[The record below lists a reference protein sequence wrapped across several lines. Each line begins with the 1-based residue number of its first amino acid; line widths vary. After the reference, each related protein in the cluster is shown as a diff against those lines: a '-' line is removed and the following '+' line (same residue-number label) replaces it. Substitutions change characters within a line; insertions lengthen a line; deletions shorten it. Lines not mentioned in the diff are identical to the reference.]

1 MKAVT
6 VRDLK
11 NDPSAALREART
23 DLVIVLDGDRPEAA
37 LIHLSDDSL
46 LGEPG
51 IRLAI
56 ATALYRNETL
66 SLGRAAEIAELPLAD
81 FMQHVSR
88 LGIPV
93 IRGDAASLEED
104 LEALAQWKNAP

>member
-1 MKAVT
+1 M
-6 VRDLK
+6 
-11 NDPSAALREART
+11 
-23 DLVIVLDGDRPEAA
+23 

-56 ATALYRNETL
+56 ATALYRSEGL
-66 SLGRAAEIAELPLAD
+66 SLGRAAEISGLPVAD

-93 IRGDAASLEED
+93 IRGDAATLKED
-104 LEALAQWKNAP
+104 VEAFAYWEKASSRPKPAR